1 MTKSILIALGLIL
14 LFLSGV
20 GLASYY
26 HNRTNLPAEEQ
37 ATILLEQINKV
48 CKLVTVEGHFVEY
61 FDYKEAEEPLFIGP
75 IINFE
80 ALLPQKAAK
89 LRITAK
95 VLVGY
100 DLENIRM
107 DADHEQKKVT
117 LSNLPQP
124 SIIAIEHQLERF
136 DNTSSIFRP
145 LSSDDYV
152 KIDKGAQKKIE
163 TLALSGNL
171 LKSAEKQGNELLELI
186 EFMVQ
191 NTGWTIEYQDQKRIP
206 DSSPVQ

>member
-1 MTKSILIALGLIL
+1 MTKNILIGLGLIL
-14 LFLSGV
+14 LFLSGA

-26 HNRTNLPAEEQ
+26 YQRTNMPAEEQ

-48 CKLVTVEGHFVEY
+48 CKLVTVEGHFIEY
-61 FDYKEAEEPLFIGP
+61 FDYKEPDEPLFIGP

-100 DLENIRM
+100 DLEKIKM
-107 DADHEQKKVT
+107 DADYEQKKII
-117 LSNLPQP
+117 LSNLPEP
-124 SIIAIEHQLERF
+124 SIIAIEHQLDRF

-163 TLALSGNL
+163 TIALSGNL
-171 LKSAEKQGNELLELI
+171 LKSAKEQGNELLELI

-191 NTGWTIEYQDQKRIP
+191 NTGWTIEYQDQNTTPESRPI
-206 DSSPVQ
+206 Q